1 MTWKDEEQRMLEE
14 EFSQQTNELTG
25 TFVVVAIA
33 FVLAIAMILAYVG
46 WRA

>member
-25 TFVVVAIA
+25 TFVVVAIVSVSA
-33 FVLAIAMILAYVG
+33 VAMILAYVG
-46 WRA
+46 WRS